1 MEKLVPEKERFRETV
16 NASIEDIKSLYKISI
31 LAKLSLH
38 FEKKLFNKEKEFEK
52 DLHDLHQ
59 KTFKTVECEWNA
71 SAVSTTDFQV
81 YTTDGVPV
89 ELRSLVKS
97 YNIRTKGE
105 TDGID
110 KEIQNLCRKHDPMM
124 IRIIPVFQKILENYW
139 R

>member
-1 MEKLVPEKERFRETV
+1 MEKLIPEKKRYKTTI
-16 NASIEDIKSLYKISI
+16 NASTEDINSLYKISI

-59 KTFKTVECEWNA
+59 KTFKNVKCQWDA
-71 SAVSTTDFQV
+71 SQNSSTDFTV
-81 YTTDGVPV
+81 YTTDNIKV
-89 ELRSLVKS
+89 ELKSLMKS
-97 YNIRTKGE
+97 NGRTPSE
-105 TDGID
+105 VDDIN

-124 IRIIPVFQKILENYW
+124 LRIVPVLEKIIESYW